1 MPRRT
6 RHLRGISSIPIL
18 VLLVFPF
25 PELGSAQAPDPSQ
38 GQATFGTYCAAC
50 HSTGPDRILGPGL
63 AGILDRREHPWLVT
77 KITAPER
84 LLAEGDTITLRLVEE
99 YGMAMGNFGI
109 TPDQAEH
116 ILAYLRQ
123 LALAPPAGAA
133 AALPAPADAAPPT
146 RDQILLG
153 QALFQGSRRFENRGV
168 SCNACHDVSFAG
180 TLGGGSLAVGLTD
193 SHSRLGGAG
202 LQALMASPPFPVMR
216 RAYEDRPLTN
226 EEIEAVAAFLLQADA
241 EAGVHPTP
249 RYGLLLLASGVLG
262 TLLLLGLSSTAWR
275 GRRRG
280 SVNQEIF
287 ERQIRTG

>member
-6 RHLRGISSIPIL
+6 RLQRGIGPIPIL
-18 VLLVFPF
+18 ALLVLLFPDV
-25 PELGSAQAPDPSQ
+25 GSGQAPDPSQ
-38 GQATFGTYCAAC
+38 GQATYGTYCAAC

-63 AGILDRREHPWLVT
+63 GGVLERREHPWLVT

-109 TPDQAEH
+109 TPSQAEH
-116 ILAYLRQ
+116 ILAYLGQ
-123 LALAPPAGAA
+123 LALAPPAEAA
-133 AALPAPADAAPPT
+133 TAPPAPADAAPPT

-168 SCNACHDVSFAG
+168 SCNACHDVSFSG

-202 LQALMASPPFPVMR
+202 LRALMANPPFPVMR
-216 RAYEDRPLTN
+216 RAYEGRNLTD
-226 EEIEAVAAFLLQADA
+226 EEIQALTAFLQQVAQEPGDPPALAYGPMLLG
-241 EAGVHPTP
+241 AGA
-249 RYGLLLLASGVLG
+249 GGVLV
-262 TLLLLGLSSTAWR
+262 LMGLFTFAWR

-280 SVNQEIF
+280 ALYRDVF
-287 ERQIRTG
+287 DRQVKST